1 MAKSEDLEVTPRF
14 QLGAI
19 FSGAALSLAVSIVLL
34 QFGAAIGLTAD
45 APLRGEANIA
55 AWGMIAAGLW
65 LLWVQLLAS
74 LAGGYLAGRL
84 RVVSAASDPHDNE
97 MRDGMAGLLTWAIAS
112 VLAFIAIAI
121 AAAFST
127 YVAIA
132 TDSYNANA
140 TVSDAEQN
148 KALIF
153 AFVAGSTSLLS
164 AAAAWWAGTMGGDHR
179 DQGTDFSKELSFR
192 R

>member
-1 MAKSEDLEVTPRF
+1 MAKADDLELTPRF

-19 FSGAALSLAVSIVLL
+19 FSGAALSLAVSVVLL
-34 QFGAAIGLTAD
+34 QFGAAIGLTAT
-45 APLRGEANIA
+45 APLRGEGTIA
-55 AWGMIAAGLW
+55 AWGLIAAGLW

-84 RVVSAASDPHDNE
+84 RVVSAGSKPHDNE
-97 MRDGMAGLLTWAIAS
+97 VRDGIAGLLTWAIAS
-112 VLAFIAIAI
+112 VLAFIAITI
-121 AAAFST
+121 ATAFST

-132 TDSYNANA
+132 TDSYNASETLSNA
-140 TVSDAEQN
+140 DQN
-148 KALIF
+148 KALVF
-153 AFVAGSTSLLS
+153 AFIAGSTSLLS

>member
-1 MAKSEDLEVTPRF
+1 MAKSGDLEITPRF

-34 QFGAAIGLTAD
+34 QFGAAIGLTAA
-45 APLRGEANIA
+45 APLRGEGTIA
-55 AWGMIAAGLW
+55 AWGLVAAGLW

-84 RVVSAASDPHDNE
+84 RVVSAASEPHDNE
-97 MRDGMAGLLTWAIAS
+97 VRDGIAGLLTWAIAS
-112 VLAFIAIAI
+112 VLAFIAISV

-132 TDSYNANA
+132 TDSYNAGE
-140 TVSDAEQN
+140 TLSDADKN

-153 AFVAGSTSLLS
+153 AFIAGSTSLLS
-164 AAAAWWAGTMGGDHR
+164 AVAAWWAGTMGGDHR
-179 DQGTDFSKELSFR
+179 DQGIDLSRELSFKK
-192 R
+192 